1 MNQKMDWLIEIEID
15 WLIDLIGMY
24 SAVGYT

>member
-15 WLIDLIGMY
+15 WLSDLIGMY